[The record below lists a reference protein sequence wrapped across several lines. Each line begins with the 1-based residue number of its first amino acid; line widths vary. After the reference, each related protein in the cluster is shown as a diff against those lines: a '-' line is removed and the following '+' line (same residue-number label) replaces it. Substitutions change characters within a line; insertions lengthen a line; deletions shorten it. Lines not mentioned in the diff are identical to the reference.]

1 MTTGAD
7 TSADVPSDSGDD
19 IVDSPDSADIAQAA
33 AHGRAFDTARAR
45 AKELALEIEEHRE
58 RYYVKDAPTVS
69 DAEFDAL
76 MRELED
82 IEDRFPELRDPD
94 SPTQHVG
101 GGVDTELFAEVVHAE
116 RMYSLD
122 NSFSREELDDWAA
135 RVNRGLGRKPAR
147 YLCELKIDGLAVNLT
162 YEHGRLVRAATR
174 GDGHTGEDITANVRT
189 IADIPARLAGT
200 GHPARV
206 DIRGEVFIPVEAF
219 RQLNES
225 LVEAGKNP
233 FANPRNSAAG
243 SLRQK
248 DPQVTAQRP
257 LHMLVHGIAAWQPED
272 GGEGTEASSQSEVY
286 AQLETWGLP
295 TSEYFRVVKTMDEVH
310 DYIDF
315 YGEHRHDVLHEIDGV
330 VVKVDELDE
339 QYELGFT
346 SRAPRW
352 AMAFKYPPEEVT
364 TTLLDIRVNVGRT
377 GRVTP
382 YAVMEPVLVAGSTVE
397 KATLHNAHE
406 VRRKGVLI
414 GDTVVLRKAGDVI
427 PEILGPVTAARTGD
441 EHAFV
446 MPTHCPDC
454 GTELYEQKEGDKDL
468 RCPNSRS
475 CPSQVAN
482 RVEFAGSR
490 SAFDIEALG
499 EESAIALAAPEK
511 NREEALAALDEG
523 HAIFMPLTEPADG
536 ERPELVYVKQDEEQ
550 KGGGTPQ
557 LRVESRQSSLIPDPQ
572 TPVIDTGANLFDLTA
587 DQLRD
592 IHVWQPV
599 RRRNEAGESEPTGD
613 WRYESYFWN
622 RPQLHFYKREQEW
635 RVKPKGEPRPRKN
648 TESLMS
654 ELEKAKDRPLWS
666 VLVALSIRHVG
677 PIAARAL
684 ANHFR
689 SMDKI
694 RAASVEELSE
704 IDGVGPVIAES
715 LHDWFAVDWHA
726 AIVDQWAAAGVRM
739 EDEAPEDSGRPQ
751 TLAGLT
757 IVATGSLDNYTRDSI
772 KETIIAAGGKA
783 AGSVSK
789 KTDYVI
795 AGENAG
801 SKLTKA
807 EDLGVPVLDEEAFEK
822 LLAAGP
828 EAVAD

>member
-1 MTTGAD
+1 MNPMTTGAD
-7 TSADVPSDSGDD
+7 TSADVSSDSGDD

-69 DAEFDAL
+69 DAEFDTL

-101 GGVDTELFAEVVHAE
+101 GGVDTELFAEVVHTE

-122 NSFSREELDDWAA
+122 NAFSRAELDDWAA
-135 RVNRGLGRKPAR
+135 RVDRGLGRKPAR

-189 IADIPARLAGT
+189 IADIPARLAGS

-248 DPQVTAQRP
+248 DPQITAQRP

-272 GGEGTEASSQSEVY
+272 GGAGAEAPSQSEVY
-286 AQLETWGLP
+286 AQLKEWGLP
-295 TSEYFRVVKTMDEVH
+295 TSEYFRVVTSMDEVH
-310 DYIDF
+310 AYIDY

-406 VRRKGVLI
+406 VKRKGVLI

-468 RCPNSRS
+468 RCPNSRT
-475 CPSQVAN
+475 CPAQVAN
-482 RVEFAGSR
+482 RVEYLASR
-490 SAFDIEALG
+490 AALDIEALG
-499 EESAIALAAPEK
+499 EEAANALTRPPEGQPPLA
-511 NREEALAALDEG
+511 NEAG
-523 HAIFMPLTEPADG
+523 
-536 ERPELVYVKQDEEQ
+536 
-550 KGGGTPQ
+550 
-557 LRVESRQSSLIPDPQ
+557 
-572 TPVIDTGANLFDLTA
+572 LFDLSA
-587 DQLRD
+587 EDLAAVK
-592 IHVWQPV
+592 VWQDK
-599 RRRNEAGESEPTGD
+599 RGKNAAEGEKELVP
-613 WRYESYFWN
+613 YF
-622 RPQLHFYKREQEW
+622 YTKDGS
-635 RVKPKGEPRPRKN
+635 KPRAN
-648 TESLMS
+648 TERMLQQIAA
-654 ELEKAKDRPLWS
+654 AKDRPLWR

-677 PIAARAL
+677 PVAARAL
-684 ANHFR
+684 AEHFR
-689 SMDKI
+689 SMDRI
-694 RAASVEELSE
+694 RAASIEELSE

-715 LHDWFAVDWHA
+715 LHDWFTVDWHS

-757 IVATGSLDNYTRDSI
+757 IVATGSLDNYTRDSV